1 MRSTGPRPSWVARP
15 AACGI
20 AGAWDEDI
28 CEGGLGVFLR
38 PQPFVSLVFCI
49 RGCPRLSWS
58 SASKS
63 KGQKIR
69 EVPRHSLR

>member
-28 CEGGLGVFLR
+28 CEGGLGF
-38 PQPFVSLVFCI
+38 SCT
-49 RGCPRLSWS
+49 
-58 SASKS
+58 
-63 KGQKIR
+63 
-69 EVPRHSLR
+69 HSPLFPLYSVTEGARD